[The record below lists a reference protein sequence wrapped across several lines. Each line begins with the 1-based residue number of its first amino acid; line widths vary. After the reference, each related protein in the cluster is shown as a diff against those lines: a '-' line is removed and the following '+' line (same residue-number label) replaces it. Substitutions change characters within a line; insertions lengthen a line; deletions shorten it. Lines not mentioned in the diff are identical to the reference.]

1 MRILVT
7 GVTGQVGKA
16 LTERLKPLGDV
27 VPADR
32 SVLNLAEP
40 GTLAEALDRLS
51 PDMIVN
57 PGAYTAVDRA
67 EDEREL
73 AFIVNGEAPG
83 VIARWASRLQIPLVH
98 FSTDYV
104 FDGQG
109 ETPWHED
116 SPPAPLSAYG
126 ASKLAGEAAIRAA
139 NGPHLI
145 VRTSWVYAAKGAN
158 FLRTIARFARER
170 SELKVVADQV
180 GAPTAARVIADTI
193 AGILAADSDNLP
205 QRFAKANGLVNIAAS
220 GETSW
225 HGFAVRIVDGL
236 RARGIELAVQ
246 SIALLRTEEFSTRA
260 KRPKNS
266 RLDLTRLNEA
276 FGLITPSWTDSL
288 ELELDKIAREIRVEQ
303 DGASAESL
311 IATNLPGRE

>member
-7 GVTGQVGKA
+7 GVTGQVGGA
-16 LTERLKPLGDV
+16 LAKRLKPLGDV
-27 VPADR
+27 VPAAR
-32 SVLNLAEP
+32 SDFNLAEP
-40 GTLAEALDRLS
+40 GTLPEALDRLS
-51 PDMIVN
+51 PDLIVN
-57 PGAYTAVDRA
+57 PAAYTAVDRA
-67 EDEREL
+67 EDECEL
-73 AFIVNGEAPG
+73 AFIVNGESPG
-83 VIARWASRLQIPLVH
+83 VIARWASRRHVPLVH

-116 SPPAPLSAYG
+116 SPPAPLSVYG
-126 ASKLAGEAAIRAA
+126 ASKLAGEEAIRAA

-145 VRTSWVYAAKGAN
+145 VRTSWVYAATGAN
-158 FLRTIARFARER
+158 FLRTVVRLARER
-170 SELKVVADQV
+170 AELKVVADQI
-180 GAPTAARVIADTI
+180 GAPTTAPVLADTM
-193 AGILAADSDNLP
+193 AGILAADSGNLA
-205 QRFAKANGLVNIAAS
+205 QRFGRANGLVNIAAS

-236 RARGIELAVQ
+236 RARGIKLAVQ

-266 RLDLTRLNEA
+266 RLDLARLKET

-288 ELELDKIAREIRVEQ
+288 EPELDKIAREIRVER
-303 DGASAESL
+303 DGAVDA
-311 IATNLPGRE
+311 IDR

>member
-16 LTERLKPLGDV
+16 LTNRLCGLGDV

-40 GTLAEALDRLS
+40 GTLPGALDRLS
-51 PDMIVN
+51 PDLIVN
-57 PGAYTAVDRA
+57 PAAYTAVDRA

-83 VIARWASRLQIPLVH
+83 VIARWASRMQVPLVH

-126 ASKLAGEAAIRAA
+126 ASKLAGEEAIRAG

-145 VRTSWVYAAKGAN
+145 VRTSWVYAATGVN

-170 SELKVVADQV
+170 TELKVVADQI
-180 GAPTAARVIADTI
+180 GAPTSGRVIADAI
-193 AGILAADSDNLP
+193 AGILAAGSTNLP
-205 QRFAKANGLVNIAAS
+205 QRFAMANGLVNVAAS

-236 RARGIELAVQ
+236 RARGVKLAVQ
-246 SIALLRTEEFSTRA
+246 SIVPLRTEEFPTRA
-260 KRPKNS
+260 KRPHNS
-266 RLDLTRLNEA
+266 RLDLTRLNQA

-288 ELELDKIAREIRVEQ
+288 EPELDELAREMRVEQ
-303 DGASAESL
+303 DG
-311 IATNLPGRE
+311 